1 MKIDKDKLQEAMNEA
16 TSGQKKSAAL
26 NTFLSSDFEIPEDN
40 LQYSTLDFS
49 KINGLVGE
57 AGKEFA
63 KIADCILAV
72 VNQLNSLERD
82 IASMEI
88 GFGGEDGPHLH
99 IGDNVTLG
107 EGVQYWATGRGEG
120 DHGTVGSERDAGN
133 DFHIDR
139 VAFYIDGKLVANMDE
154 TGADVDEYRAKFA
167 EEYGVELSDVE
178 MSFCV
183 GKDDGLAAGWVQEG
197 KDVSYDQLNAQ
208 NKEKFKTQS
217 EQLQKDAVKNLEES
231 IANIQKEY
239 DNEEVST
246 IKNNIKKLDMKKFD
260 DYVPED
266 ISFAATLGE
275 STINVGVGVLKV
287 PVTAVTGT
295 VDIVTNVATL
305 GNGTSLTKYEWESME
320 ELADFGR
327 ESMRE
332 KGGVN
337 MDDYKTVQE
346 VAGALVWVAPFAE
359 ATGAGEVVLFGSKG
373 APVAGEYVSIGG
385 ELYAAG
391 SPEAIAAAEAAAAEG
406 SAAAATTAS
415 TTASATME
423 GLTVEQEATL
433 AVHEAE
439 AAFSN
444 MGVSAGSS
452 AATSTATSTA
462 TTVTMEGLSVE
473 SEATLAAHE
482 AEAAFS
488 SAFGIETGASTAT
501 NTATTVTMEGLT
513 VEQEATL
520 AVQEAEAAFSSG
532 FGVETGATVVP
543 IG

>member
-16 TSGQKKSAAL
+16 TSGQKKSAVL

-183 GKDDGLAAGWVQEG
+183 GKGDGLAAGWVQEG

-406 SAAAATTAS
+406 SAAAVTTAAP
-415 TTASATME
+415 TAAELAT
-423 GLTVEQEATL
+423 EQEILWAI
-433 AVHEAE
+433 EDAE
-439 AAFSN
+439 AAFAN
-444 MGVSAGSS
+444 MGVGAGEAAS
-452 AATSTATSTA
+452 AAPTMAAITPEAYGSAILPELGATGGSAASAAPTMASITPEAYGSAILPELGST
-462 TTVTMEGLSVE
+462 G
-473 SEATLAAHE
+473 
-482 AEAAFS
+482 AEAAS
-488 SAFGIETGASTAT
+488 SFETWASAEGASGWMTP
-501 NTATTVTMEGLT
+501 GSGS
-513 VEQEATL
+513 
-520 AVQEAEAAFSSG
+520 FSMGSG
-532 FGVETGATVVP
+532 SMTFGG
-543 IG
+543 